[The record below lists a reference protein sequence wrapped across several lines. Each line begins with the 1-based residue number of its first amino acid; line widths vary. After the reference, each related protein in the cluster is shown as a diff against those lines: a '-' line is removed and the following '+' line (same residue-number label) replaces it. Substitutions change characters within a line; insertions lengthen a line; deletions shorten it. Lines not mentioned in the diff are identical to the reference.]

1 MMRKTFISLSVA
13 SFTLSLSP
21 LASAEFLKDSK
32 ANVELRNFYFNRDFR
47 QDTASQSKQEE
58 WAQGFLMRYESGYTE
73 GTVGVGFDAIGMFG
87 LKLDSSPD
95 RTGSG
100 LLPRSIE
107 SPRRAQDDY
116 SKLGATAK
124 LKVSKSVVKIG
135 TLMPKLPTVQSN
147 DSRLLPQSFQG
158 GQLNSMEI
166 DGLTFDAGQLKQINL
181 RDSSNNE
188 DMTISSGG
196 ARGIIVRGGQTSD
209 EFNFAS
215 LNYKWNKNTSTSY
228 SYGGLDGLY
237 KQNIVNF
244 IHVLPLD
251 EKQQFKSDLRY
262 ARSTDD
268 GNSNVDNTALG
279 AMFTYA
285 FYGHQL
291 GLGYQKMIG
300 DTGYAYINGSDPFL
314 VNFVQIGDFSNKEER
329 SWQARYDF
337 NFASVGIP
345 GLTFMTRYISGDDV
359 DLGSG
364 KPSGKEW
371 ERNMDIAYV
380 FQEGSLKNLG
390 IKWRNAIVRTTNFGN
405 DIDENRLILS
415 YTLPLF

>member
-166 DGLTFDAGQLKQINL
+166 DGLTLDAGQLKQINL

-215 LNYKWNKNTSTSY
+215 LNYKWNKNISTSY

-345 GLTFMTRYISGDDV
+345 GLTFMTRYISGDNV